1 MARSEHWKKAVP
13 LIQQWVE
20 CRFAKSGMSPWDY
33 IDGRMNLGYVG
44 IHRANFMKEL
54 APLIQETKRQGWDDI
69 DWWNHVNNRI
79 YYFFHR
85 ASDKRPRKPCFAEWP
100 GPIPPRPVKATTAP
114 DVAAPP
120 IPEELPLVAEGKGVW
135 ARLRG
140 VFKGD
145 QGDNLGPERDSETPP
160 KEMR

>member
-1 MARSEHWKKAVP
+1 MGLYRWTYESW
-13 LIQQWVE
+13 L
-20 CRFAKSGMSPWDY
+20 CRNSPREFY
-33 IDGRMNLGYVG
+33 E
-44 IHRANFMKEL
+44 RACASYPGDE
-54 APLIQETKRQGWDDI
+54 APGWDDI

-85 ASDKRPRKPCFAEWP
+85 ASDKCPRKPCFAEWP

-120 IPEELPLVAEGKGVW
+120 IPEELPLVAEGKGEW

-145 QGDNLGPERDSETPP
+145 QGDNLGPDRDSETPP